1 VSKSSFPDAEPVTA
15 EFDEQPASLTKSA
28 LQGVIWNY
36 SGIAVLIVAQ
46 VASTVATARLI
57 APAWFGVYAAAQAA
71 SGLAAY
77 FTFATVGLAV
87 LRRSELGE
95 KTVGSAIAISLSATT
110 LVLIALWFL
119 APIWAQAWKITAATP
134 LIRVLAFALFFNSLA
149 LVPLALT
156 RRRLR
161 FGVSALVETSTQVSG
176 IAVGVVLAVF
186 LHTTMALAIGQVVG
200 AGTLFVGAV
209 ALARRDLRLG
219 FDRGEAVGLLTYGG
233 QLSGL
238 YFSAWA
244 INAIPSWF
252 TSLSFGKFTLGLYN
266 RASLVVNLPLGYLS
280 TGITKVLFP
289 LYGRV
294 RDNAAKTKAMLSEGI
309 VLATGFIWPLFA
321 IVAGAAPVLVDILL
335 GERWHGAAPL
345 LRLFVLI
352 ACGMFPTTF
361 LTNAA
366 EALGWIKFAAFRLL
380 VLLALL
386 GAAVAVVGATG
397 LGLRWLLVG
406 VAIAQWSTYVVTLRP
421 FVSRGIVDSRLVLG
435 SHLVHGSLSLAAFG
449 AAFGC
454 AELLAGAGLLAQALG
469 EVVLTVV
476 VCALVLRGRRWYPAT
491 RVLAQRMRGS
501 SFEGGL
507 LTRLR
512 AIVLG

>member
-1 VSKSSFPDAEPVTA
+1 MPAPFSDNKATVSPQRSP
-15 EFDEQPASLTKSA
+15 SLTKSA
-28 LQGVIWNY
+28 LQGVVWNY
-36 SGIAVLIVAQ
+36 SGIAILVVVQIV
-46 VASTVATARLI
+46 STIATARLI

-95 KTVGSAIAISLSATT
+95 KTVGTAVVISLVAAT
-110 LVLIALWFL
+110 LVLVALWFV
-119 APIWAQAWKITAATP
+119 APTWADAWNIPAATR
-134 LIRVLAFALFFNSLA
+134 LIRVLAFSLFFNSLSA
-149 LVPLALT
+149 VPLALV

-161 FGVSALVETSTQVSG
+161 FGASALVETSTQVSG
-176 IAVGVVLAVF
+176 ITVGVVLAVF
-186 LHTTMALAIGQVVG
+186 LHTTMALAIGQTVG
-200 AGTLFVGAV
+200 AGALFVGAI

-219 FDRGEAVGLLTYGG
+219 FDRGEGRTLLTYGG

-266 RASLVVNLPLGYLS
+266 RASLVINLPLGYLS

-294 RDNAAKTKAMLSEGI
+294 RDDAVRTKAMLSEGI
-309 VLATGFIWPLFA
+309 VLATGYIWPLFA
-321 IVAGAAPVLVDILL
+321 IVAGGAPVLVDLML
-335 GERWHGAAPL
+335 GQRWHSAAPL

-352 ACGMFPTTF
+352 ACGAFPTTF

-366 EALGWIKFAAFRLL
+366 EALGWIRFAAFRLF

-386 GAAVAVVGATG
+386 GSAVAVVDAAG
-397 LGLRWLLVG
+397 LGIQALLVG
-406 VAIAQWSTYVVTLRP
+406 VAIAQWSTYVITLRP
-421 FVSRGIVDSRLVLG
+421 FVSRGIVDVRLVLG
-435 SHLVHGSLSLAAFG
+435 SHLIHGLVSLAAFG

-454 AELLAGAGLLAQALG
+454 AELLAGAGLLAQALA
-469 EVVLTVV
+469 EAVLTVA
-476 VCALVLRGRRWYPAT
+476 VCVLVMRGRAWYPASK
-491 RVLAQRMRGS
+491 VLARRMRGD
-501 SFEGGL
+501 SFEAGL
-507 LTRLR
+507 LGRLR
-512 AIVLG
+512 SIVAG

>member
-1 VSKSSFPDAEPVTA
+1 VSGPSSSKPAPSIAEA
-15 EFDEQPASLTKSA
+15 NESSASLTKSA
-28 LQGVIWNY
+28 LQGVVWNY
-36 SGIAVLIVAQ
+36 SGIAVLIVVQ
-46 VASTVATARLI
+46 VASTMATARLI
-57 APAWFGVYAAAQAA
+57 APSWFGVYAAAQAA

-77 FTFATVGLAV
+77 FTFTTVSLAV

-95 KTVGSAIAISLSATT
+95 KTVGSAVVISLVAAT
-110 LVLIALWFL
+110 LVLVALWFL
-119 APIWAQAWKITAATP
+119 APAWAQAWNIPAATRM
-134 LIRVLAFALFFNSLA
+134 IRVLAVALFFNSLA
-149 LVPLALT
+149 SVPIALT

-161 FGVSALVETSTQVSG
+161 FGVTALVETSTQVSG
-176 IAVGVVLAVF
+176 IAVGVVLAIF

-200 AGTLFVGAV
+200 GVTLFIGAV
-209 ALARRDLRLG
+209 ALAWRDLRFG
-219 FDRGEAVGLLTYGG
+219 FDRGEGRELLTYGG

-289 LYGRV
+289 LYGHV
-294 RDNAAKTKAMLSEGI
+294 RDDAARTKAMLSEGI

-335 GERWHGAAPL
+335 GQRWHGTAPL

-352 ACGMFPTTF
+352 ACGVFPTTF

-386 GAAVAVVGATG
+386 GAAVTVVGVSG
-397 LGLRWLLVG
+397 LGLQALLVG
-406 VAIAQWSTYVVTLRP
+406 AAIAQWATYVITLKP
-421 FVSRGIVDSRLVLG
+421 FVSRGIVNARLVLG
-435 SHLVHGSLSLAAFG
+435 SHLIHGSVSLAAFG

-454 AELLAGAGLLAQALG
+454 AELLAGIGLFAQALG
-469 EVVLTVV
+469 EVVLTAA
-476 VCALVLRGRRWYPAT
+476 VCALVLRGQSWYPAT
-491 RVLAQRMRGS
+491 RVLAQRMRDHAFGA
-501 SFEGGL
+501 GL
-507 LTRLR
+507 LSRLR

>member
-1 VSKSSFPDAEPVTA
+1 MSGSPFSESAPSIAETN
-15 EFDEQPASLTKSA
+15 ENSTSLTKSA
-28 LQGVIWNY
+28 LQGVVWSY
-36 SGIAVLIVAQ
+36 SGVAVLIVVQ
-46 VASTVATARLI
+46 IVSTVATARLI
-57 APAWFGVYAAAQAA
+57 APSWFGVYAAAQAA

-95 KTVGSAIAISLSATT
+95 KTVGSAIVIT
-110 LVLIALWFL
+110 LVASTFVLVALWFL
-119 APIWAQAWKITAATP
+119 ASTWARAWGIPAAAR

-149 LVPLALT
+149 VVPLALI
-156 RRRLR
+156 RRRLH
-161 FGVSALVETSTQVSG
+161 FGASALVETSTTVSG
-176 IAVGVVLAVF
+176 IVVGVVLAVF
-186 LHTTMALAIGQVVG
+186 LHTTMALAIGQLVG
-200 AGTLFVGAV
+200 AGALFVGA
-209 ALARRDLRLG
+209 ATLARRDLRLG
-219 FDRGEAVGLLTYGG
+219 FDRGEGRELLTYGG

-280 TGITKVLFP
+280 TGITKVMFP

-294 RDNAAKTKAMLSEGI
+294 RDDVARTKAMLSEGI
-309 VLATGFIWPLFA
+309 VLATGFVWPLFA

-335 GERWHGAAPL
+335 GQRWHGAAPL

-352 ACGMFPTTF
+352 ACGVFPTMF

-380 VLLALL
+380 VLLSLL
-386 GAAVAVVGATG
+386 GAAVAVVGVTG
-397 LGLRWLLVG
+397 RGLRWLLVG
-406 VAIAQWSTYVVTLRP
+406 VAIAQWLTYVVTIRP
-421 FVSRGIVDSRLVLG
+421 FVSRGIVNSRLVLG
-435 SHLVHGSLSLAAFG
+435 SHLVHGLLSLAAFG
-449 AAFGC
+449 AAFGS
-454 AELLAGAGLLAQALG
+454 AELLAGAGVFAQALA
-469 EVVLTVV
+469 EVVLTLA

-491 RVLAQRMRGS
+491 RVLAERMSGNI
-501 SFEGGL
+501 FESGL
-507 LTRLR
+507 LARLR